1 MAKLVCY
8 IHIGPHKTG
17 TSSIQWFLKEN
28 RAELL
33 KHGYFVPES
42 GANHGAHHAI
52 ARKLCGQELRDHQ
65 QSAATNFA
73 RGLDGTPCKAVI
85 VSSEAL
91 DGLLKHRDYARA
103 FFTGIRELNLEPKLV
118 LFPRN
123 QPQQINSNY
132 SQVVKTFRQS
142 EPFEVFVQGVTR
154 GFTFRYSPLVELADA
169 HDTELIARPFTRE
182 TIVHGVVPEFLQAV
196 GLDPSQFR
204 DPDIRRNE
212 AAGPFTVGVARGV
225 LRSIGG
231 KQLKWLQAMRSKT
244 KLIAYLGEKGLADAG
259 YCGLTTALAR
269 QIEGELRPDNDA
281 FAQRVWGRPWADV
294 FAADVGRE
302 FTPNDFEMCRNDE
315 STERRL
321 EQAIREMTAI
331 VKEILLDPALAVEA
345 PWNDWHRRAGWT
357 QKGRSKT
364 EKQHDDQLTQA

>member
-1 MAKLVCY
+1 MAKRVCY

-42 GANHGAHHAI
+42 GTNHGAHHAI

-73 RGLDGTPCKAVI
+73 RALDETPSEAVI

-91 DGLLKHRDYARA
+91 EGLLKNRDYAKA
-103 FFTGIRELNLEPKLV
+103 FFGRMRELNLEPKLI

-123 QPQQINSNY
+123 QPQRINSNY

-142 EPFEVFVQGVTR
+142 EPFAVFIQGVTQ
-154 GFTFRYSPLVELADA
+154 GLGFRYSSLIELADA
-169 HDTELIARPFTRE
+169 HDAELIARPFTRKS
-182 TIVHGVVPEFLQAV
+182 VAHGVVPEFLRTI
-196 GLDPSQFR
+196 GLDPSEFR
-204 DPDIRRNE
+204 DTNVRRNE
-212 AAGPFTVGVARGV
+212 AAGPFTVSVARGV
-225 LRSIGG
+225 LRSIGR
-231 KQLKWLQAMRSKT
+231 KELKWLQAMRCKT
-244 KLIAYLGEKGLADAG
+244 SLAAYLEEEGLADAG

-269 QIEGELRPDNDA
+269 QIEAELRPDNDA
-281 FAQRVWGRPWADV
+281 FAQRVWGGPWAEI
-294 FAADVGRE
+294 FAADVGHE
-302 FTPNDFEMCRNDE
+302 FAPNDFEICRPDE

-321 EQAIREMTAI
+321 GPAIREMTAI
-331 VKEILLDPALAVEA
+331 VEGILLDPALAVET
-345 PWNDWHRRAGWT
+345 PWNDWQRRAGWT
-357 QKGRSKT
+357 PERRSKGVAAEVRRT
-364 EKQHDDQLTQA
+364 